1 MKQSS
6 ILWMKSIGFNL
17 LYFAGV
23 FLVCYAV
30 TGSFWK
36 AALLL
41 VLIVLV
47 AQLGRLGSAY
57 SSMAQQHQAREIMEK
72 KS

>member
-17 LYFAGV
+17 LYFAGI
-23 FLVCYAV
+23 FMVCYAV
-30 TGSFWK
+30 TGTFWR
-36 AALLL
+36 ALLL
-41 VLIVLV
+41 LALIGLV
-47 AQLGRLGSAY
+47 IQLGRLGSSYA
-57 SSMAQQHQAREIMEK
+57 SMAQQHQAREIMEK